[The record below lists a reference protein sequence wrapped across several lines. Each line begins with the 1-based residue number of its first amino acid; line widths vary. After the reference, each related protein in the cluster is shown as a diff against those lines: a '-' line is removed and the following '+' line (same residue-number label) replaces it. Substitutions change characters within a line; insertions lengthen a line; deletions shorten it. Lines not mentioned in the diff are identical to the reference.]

1 MRRNLIKFR
10 GNRTQEEMARIYN
23 VTQQAWSNWENGKD
37 TPRPTTMLL
46 IARDAGL
53 SIETLFFDESNNE
66 SLLIDTEKEPTGTE
80 G

>member
-1 MRRNLIKFR
+1 MRHNLVKFR

-46 IARDAGL
+46 IARDAAL
-53 SIETLFFDESNNE
+53 SIEALFFDDSNND
-66 SLLIDTEKEPTGTE
+66 SLLKHTAPTG
-80 G
+80 GDAA